1 MSSIT
6 DKTAETKQDKQESSR
21 EVFYA
26 DGFHY
31 SFILTNSPGK
41 RLAPNAYGVYE
52 PADEAQV
59 ELLKHQVSKG
69 LISFGVFPPAVVTE
83 EEKGE

>member
-1 MSSIT
+1 MSSIA
-6 DKTAETKQDKQESSR
+6 DKIAETKQDKPESSR

-41 RLAPNAYGVYE
+41 KLTPDAYGVYA

-59 ELLKHQVSKG
+59 ALLKHQVSKG
-69 LISFGVFPPAVVTE
+69 LISFGIFPKPVVE
-83 EEKGE
+83 GE